1 MSRRVERGEPTGSP
15 SAEQGFAL
23 RLDTMSESEEQQ
35 IRFWEQAKGLRDS
48 RRFAVGYISGFHT
61 QQTPSRIEPAPSP
74 SNHSQKNR
82 LRSFFIYNPRNPFPS
97 SRQQYHI

>member
-61 QQTPSRIEPAPSP
+61 QQTPSRIGL
-74 SNHSQKNR
+74 R
-82 LRSFFIYNPRNPFPS
+82 LPQCNSYNIKFKRK
-97 SRQQYHI
+97 